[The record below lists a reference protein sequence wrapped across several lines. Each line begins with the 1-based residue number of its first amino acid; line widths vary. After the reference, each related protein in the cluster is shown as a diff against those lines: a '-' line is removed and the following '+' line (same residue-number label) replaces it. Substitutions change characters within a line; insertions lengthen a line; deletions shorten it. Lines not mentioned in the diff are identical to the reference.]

1 MRNDVE
7 TIQKQNQKVGSYNVV
22 DEATVP
28 KNIDMKLIQ
37 ERVLKPVK
45 KPVRH

>member
-1 MRNDVE
+1 VRNDVE

-37 ERVLKPVK
+37 EKVLKPVK